1 MVREL
6 AWRVLR
12 SGSPT
17 PLREVERAAREAGLD
32 PRDRGLLRRLVG
44 TEVRRRGTLRAL
56 VRAFARGKPDPDL
69 VAHLHL
75 GLVQLYFLDQIPDHA
90 AVGETV
96 AAVKATLSPKK
107 AGYVNATLRA
117 ALQAR
122 RSGASGDPRR
132 DLPLR
137 DVHLAG
143 LVFPDPKE
151 HPLLWAESALSMP
164 AQLVRG
170 WIRRHGEPR
179 ALALARAALVEPP
192 LSLRLRTDD
201 PGLTPAL
208 EAAGCAPRAGRHPRI
223 RLVDSDRSEA
233 VLQSAPF
240 ASGSIT
246 VQGETALRAA
256 ELLEPESGEILL
268 DLCAA
273 PGGKTVV
280 LADAG
285 ARVVACDAS
294 ASRLLRLQDTLRR
307 LAPPGRV
314 ELAAC
319 DAGAGSRREA
329 FDGVL
334 VDAPCSNTGVL
345 AQRPEARWRYGP
357 SAVRALSL
365 LQARL
370 LRAGAERVK
379 RGGRLVYSTCS
390 LEPEENGR
398 CVDAFLRERAD
409 FELEASIETLP
420 DLEDPAGPVDG
431 GYAARL
437 RRRSSDPRAGAA

>member
-17 PLREVERAAREAGLD
+17 PLREVEQAARDAGLD
-32 PRDRGLLRRLVG
+32 PRDRSLLRRLVG
-44 TEVRRRGTLRAL
+44 TEIRRRGTLRAL
-56 VRAFARGKPDPDL
+56 VRVFARGKPDPDL

-75 GLVQLYFLDQIPDHA
+75 GLVQIFFLDQIPDHA

-122 RSGASGDPRR
+122 RPGVSGDPRR

-137 DVHLAG
+137 EVHLAG

-151 HPLLWAESALSMP
+151 HPLLWAESAFSMP

-170 WIRRHGEPR
+170 WTRRHGEAR
-179 ALALARAALVEPP
+179 ALAIARAALVEPP
-192 LSLRLRTDD
+192 LSLRLRADD
-201 PGLTPAL
+201 PGIVPAL
-208 EAAGCAPRAGRHPRI
+208 EAAGCAPRPGRHPRI
-223 RLVDSDRSEA
+223 VLVDSERSES
-233 VLQSAPF
+233 VLASPLF
-240 ASGSIT
+240 ASGSVT

-256 ELLEPESGEILL
+256 ELLEPREGELLL

-273 PGGKTVV
+273 PGGKSVV

-285 ARVVACDAS
+285 SRVLACDPS
-294 ASRLLRLQDTLRR
+294 APRLLRLRDTLRR
-307 LAPPGRV
+307 LAPRGRV
-314 ELAAC
+314 DLVAC
-319 DAGAGSRREA
+319 ASGDGTAQET

-357 SAVRALSL
+357 AAVRSL
-365 LQARL
+365 AELQGRL
-370 LRAGAERVK
+370 LRAGAERLK

-398 CVDAFLRERAD
+398 CVEAFLRDRTD
-409 FELEASIETLP
+409 FEIEAAIEDLP
-420 DLEDPAGPVDG
+420 DLENPAGPVDG

-437 RRRSSDPRAGAA
+437 RRRA

>member
-17 PLREVERAAREAGLD
+17 PLREVEQAARDAGLD

-44 TEVRRRGTLRAL
+44 TEIRRRGTLRAL
-56 VRAFARGKPDPDL
+56 VREFARGKPDADL
-69 VAHLHL
+69 VVHLHL
-75 GLVQLYFLDQIPDHA
+75 GLVQIFFLDQVPDHA

-96 AAVKATLSPKK
+96 AATKATLSPKK
-107 AGYVNATLRA
+107 AGYVNAALRA
-117 ALQAR
+117 AIQAR
-122 RSGASGDPRR
+122 RAGVSGDPRR

-137 DVHLAG
+137 EIHLAQA
-143 LVFPDPKE
+143 VFPDPKE

-164 AQLVRG
+164 AQLVRR
-170 WIRRHGEPR
+170 WTRRYGEAR

-201 PGLTPAL
+201 PGLARAL
-208 EAAGCAPRAGRHPRI
+208 AAAGCAPRPGRHPRI
-223 RLVDSDRSEA
+223 LLVDSDRSES
-233 VLQSAPF
+233 VLASTPF
-240 ASGSIT
+240 AHGSIT

-256 ELLEPESGEILL
+256 ELLEPRENELIL

-285 ARVVACDAS
+285 SRVLACDTSTA
-294 ASRLLRLQDTLRR
+294 RLTRLRDTLRR

-314 ELAAC
+314 DLAAC
-319 DAGAGSRREA
+319 GSGGGAARET

-357 SAVRALSL
+357 ASL
-365 LQARL
+365 RSLAELQARL

-398 CVDAFLRERAD
+398 CVQAFLRDRPD
-409 FELEASIETLP
+409 FELETAIEDLP
-420 DLEDPAGPVDG
+420 DPENPAGPVDG

-437 RRRSSDPRAGAA
+437 RRRS

>member
-1 MVREL
+1 MVREI

-17 PLREVERAAREAGLD
+17 PLREVEDAARAASLD
-32 PRDRGLLRRLVG
+32 ARDRGLLRRLVG
-44 TEVRRRGTLRAL
+44 TEIRRRGTLRAL
-56 VRAFARGKPDPDL
+56 VKTFAHGKPDADL
-69 VAHLHL
+69 AAHLHL
-75 GLVQLYFLDQIPDHA
+75 GLVQILFLDQIPDHA

-96 AAVKATLSPKK
+96 AAVKETLSPKK
-107 AGYVNATLRA
+107 AGYVNAALRA

-122 RSGASGDPRR
+122 RPGVSGDPRR

-137 DVHLAG
+137 EIHLAEP
-143 LVFPDPKE
+143 VFPDPAE

-164 AQLVRG
+164 AQLVRR
-170 WIRRHGEPR
+170 WTQRHGEAR
-179 ALALARAALVEPP
+179 ALALARSALVEPP
-192 LSLRLRTDD
+192 LSLRVRREG
-201 PGLTPAL
+201 GLD
-208 EAAGCAPRAGRHPRI
+208 AGCAPRPGRHPRI
-223 RLVDSDRSEA
+223 QLVDSARSDSLLGSTAFAEGA
-233 VLQSAPF
+233 V
-240 ASGSIT
+240 T

-256 ELLEPESGEILL
+256 ELLEPAEGELLL

-285 ARVVACDAS
+285 ARVLACDTS
-294 ASRLLRLQDTLRR
+294 LERLARVRGTLAR
-307 LAPPGRV
+307 LAPRGRV

-319 DAGAGSRREA
+319 DAGSGTARES

-345 AQRPEARWRYGP
+345 AQRPEARWRHGP
-357 SAVRALSL
+357 AALRSL
-365 LQARL
+365 AELQGRL
-370 LRAGAERVK
+370 LRAGADRV
-379 RGGRLVYSTCS
+379 RPGGRLVYSTCS

-398 CVDAFLRERAD
+398 CVEGFLRERPD
-409 FELEASIETLP
+409 FVLEAAIEDLP
-420 DLEDPAGPVDG
+420 DPESPSGPVDG

-437 RRRSSDPRAGAA
+437 RRRA

>member
-17 PLREVERAAREAGLD
+17 PLREVEQAARDAGLD
-32 PRDRGLLRRLVG
+32 RRDRGLLRRLVG
-44 TEVRRRGTLRAL
+44 TEIRRRGTLRAL
-56 VRAFARGKPDPDL
+56 VRAFARGQPDPDL
-69 VAHLHL
+69 IAHLHL
-75 GLVQLYFLDQIPDHA
+75 GLVQIFFLDQIPDHA

-122 RSGASGDPRR
+122 RPGVSGDPRR

-137 DVHLAG
+137 EVHLAG
-143 LVFPDPKE
+143 LVFPDPAE

-164 AQLVRG
+164 AQL
-170 WIRRHGEPR
+170 IRRWTSRHGEAR
-179 ALALARAALVEPP
+179 ALALARGALVEPP
-192 LSLRLRTDD
+192 LSLRLRSDD
-201 PGLTPAL
+201 PGIALAL
-208 EAAGCAPRAGRHPRI
+208 EAAGCAPRPGRHPRI
-223 RLVDSDRSEA
+223 LLVDSDRSEA
-233 VLQSAPF
+233 VLASAPF

-256 ELLEPESGEILL
+256 ELLEPREGELLL

-285 ARVVACDAS
+285 ARVLACDTNAP
-294 ASRLLRLQDTLRR
+294 RLLRVRDTLLR
-307 LAPPGRV
+307 LAPRGRI

-319 DAGAGSRREA
+319 DAGGGAAREV

-345 AQRPEARWRYGP
+345 AQRPEARWRHGP
-357 SAVRALSL
+357 AAIRSL
-365 LQARL
+365 AELQARL

-379 RGGRLVYSTCS
+379 HGGRLVYSTCS

-398 CVDAFLRERAD
+398 CVEAFLRDRTD
-409 FELEASIETLP
+409 FQLEKAIEDLP
-420 DLEDPAGPVDG
+420 DLENPAGPVDG

-437 RRRSSDPRAGAA
+437 RRRA

>member
-17 PLREVERAAREAGLD
+17 PLREIEHAARDAGLD
-32 PRDRGLLRRLVG
+32 SRDRGLLRRLVG
-44 TEVRRRGTLRAL
+44 TEIRRRGTLRAL
-56 VRAFARGKPDPDL
+56 VRQFARGKPDLDL
-69 VAHLHL
+69 AAHLHL
-75 GLVQLYFLDQIPDHA
+75 GLVQLFFLDQVPDHA

-96 AAVKATLSPKK
+96 AAAKATLSPKK

-117 ALQAR
+117 AIQAR
-122 RSGASGDPRR
+122 RPGISGDPRR

-137 DVHLAG
+137 EIHLAEP
-143 LVFPDPKE
+143 VFPDPRE
-151 HPLLWAESALSMP
+151 HPLLWAENALSMP
-164 AQLVRG
+164 AQIVRH
-170 WIRRHGEPR
+170 WTRRFGEER
-179 ALALARAALVEPP
+179 AFALSRAALVEPP

-201 PGLTPAL
+201 AAIPSAL
-208 EAAGCAPRAGRHPRI
+208 EAAGAAPRPGRHPRI
-223 RLVDSDRSEA
+223 VLVDSDRSEA
-233 VLQSAPF
+233 VLASAPF
-240 ASGSIT
+240 AQGSIT

-256 ELLEPESGEILL
+256 ELLEPREGDLLL

-273 PGGKTVV
+273 PGGKTIA

-285 ARVVACDAS
+285 SRVLACDS
-294 ASRLLRLQDTLRR
+294 SHVRLLRLRDTLQR
-307 LAPPGRV
+307 LAPRGRV
-314 ELAAC
+314 DLAASSFG
-319 DAGAGSRREA
+319 AGAAQGA

-357 SAVRALSL
+357 ASQRSL
-365 LQARL
+365 AELQARL

-390 LEPEENGR
+390 LEAEENGR
-398 CVDAFLRERAD
+398 VVQAFLQDQPE
-409 FELEASIETLP
+409 FELETAFEELP
-420 DLEDPAGPVDG
+420 DAGNPGGPVDG

-437 RRRSSDPRAGAA
+437 RRRT